1 MDIRDPRKLQT
12 LREKQIMG
20 RSEIE
25 ERCRRH
31 PEHRQ
36 SKGVC
41 PFCLRDRLSQLAA
54 SSSAST
60 TLASSATSSSP
71 DPNLSSAASSP
82 PNQFPTAR
90 LLKHRPLKKS
100 RSLAFMIGRP
110 GDENNGKK
118 REVGKEKEKRRK
130 EGSFWSKLLIGSDRR
145 KEVDDKI
152 LHSRTMKDK
161 TAIKWARF

>member
-1 MDIRDPRKLQT
+1 MHIRDPRKLQM

-20 RSEIE
+20 RSEME

-60 TLASSATSSSP
+60 TLASSANSSPP
-71 DPNLSSAASSP
+71 DPNSAVSSP

-118 REVGKEKEKRRK
+118 REVGKEKENKRRK
-130 EGSFWSKLLIGSDRR
+130 EGRFWSKLLIGSDRR
-145 KEVDDKI
+145 KEVDDKT
-152 LHSRTMKDK
+152 RTMKDN
-161 TAIKWARF
+161 TTTKWTRF